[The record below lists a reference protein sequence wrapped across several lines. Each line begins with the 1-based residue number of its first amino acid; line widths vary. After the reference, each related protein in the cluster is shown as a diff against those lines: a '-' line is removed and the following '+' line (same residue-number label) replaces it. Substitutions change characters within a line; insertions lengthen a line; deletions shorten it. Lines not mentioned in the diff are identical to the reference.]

1 MVFNL
6 NDKNGV
12 IRKKEK
18 KKRYSQGEDKEKEE
32 RESKTRKK
40 RALGNRKCPFGAKVI
55 WTS

>member
-12 IRKKEK
+12 IRKKKEK
-18 KKRYSQGEDKEKEE
+18 KNSQGEDKEKEE